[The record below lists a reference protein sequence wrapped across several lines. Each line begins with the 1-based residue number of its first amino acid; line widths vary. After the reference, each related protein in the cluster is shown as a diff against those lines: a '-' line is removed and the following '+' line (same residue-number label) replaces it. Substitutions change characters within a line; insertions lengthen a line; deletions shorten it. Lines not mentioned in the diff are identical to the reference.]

1 MINLELPQQI
11 ENTRALLRQFAEGG
25 LRPLSRKYDL
35 LEQDEMPQ
43 ELYEL
48 SKLLRGGRNRGEGE
62 GASGAKPG
70 EEAGEKA
77 GDKGHGKSSGEA
89 MTAPGSEVSNR
100 NGSNMSTVISSAELC
115 WGDVGLFLALPIV
128 GLGNAAVSAVATEEQ
143 KQEWGE
149 LFAAMAITEPGA
161 GSDSAAIKTT
171 AVLDGDEWVLNGEK
185 IFVTTGY
192 RSKQVVVWA
201 SLDLTLGKAAIK
213 SFLVPKGTPGMTV
226 SRVEHKLGIRASDT
240 AQIVFEN
247 CRVPK
252 TNLLG
257 NPEIAKTADARKKA
271 FGGVMQTFD
280 NTRPMVAAQ
289 AVGLARAAL
298 DLTYELLGE
307 EGVELDF
314 EKGYHQMSAVEN
326 DLYDLEAEYETAR
339 LLMLKAAWMA
349 DNHQPN
355 SKNASM
361 SKAKAGRTGN
371 QVALKCV
378 EICGQLGYSKA
389 HLLEKFA
396 RDSKIIDI
404 YEGTQQIQQLIIA
417 RQVLGR
423 SSSELK

>member
-1 MINLELPQQI
+1 MINLEIPKKI
-11 ENTRALLRQFAEGG
+11 EDTRALLHQFSLNG

-35 LEQDEMPQ
+35 LEQKEMPE

-48 SKLLRGGRNRGEGE
+48 VKLLKGGRSQAEKR
-62 GASGAKPG
+62 ADPAA
-70 EEAGEKA
+70 EAGN
-77 GDKGHGKSSGEA
+77 
-89 MTAPGSEVSNR
+89 V
-100 NGSNMSTVISSAELC
+100 NGSNLSMVVSSAELC
-115 WGDVGLFLALPIV
+115 WGDVGLFLALPSI

-143 KQEWGE
+143 KTEWGD
-149 LFAAMAITEPGA
+149 LFASMAITEPGA

-171 AVLDGDEWVLNGEK
+171 ATLDGDEYVLNGTK
-185 IFVTTGY
+185 IFVTDGY

-201 SLDLTLGKAAIK
+201 SLDLKMGKAAIK

-226 SRVEHKLGIRASDT
+226 TRVEHKLGIRSSDT
-240 AQIVFEN
+240 AQIVLED

-252 TNLLG
+252 ANLLG

-298 DLTYELLGE
+298 DMTLELLKE
-307 EGVELDF
+307 EGVELDYN
-314 EKGYHQMSAVEN
+314 KSYHQMSAVES
-326 DLYDLEAEYETAR
+326 DLYDMEADYETAR
-339 LLMLKAAWMA
+339 LLVLKAAWMA
-349 DNHQPN
+349 DNKQPN

-361 SKAKAGRTGN
+361 SKAKAGRMGN

-404 YEGTQQIQQLIIA
+404 YEGTQQIQQLIVA
-417 RQVLGR
+417 RQVLGK

>member
-1 MINLELPQQI
+1 MINLELPKKI
-11 ENTRALLRQFAEGG
+11 EDTRALLRQFAEGG

-35 LEQDEMPQ
+35 AEQKEMPE

-48 SKLLRGGRNRGEGE
+48 SKLLRARPGPSGDGPDKADAQA
-62 GASGAKPG
+62 AS
-70 EEAGEKA
+70 
-77 GDKGHGKSSGEA
+77 
-89 MTAPGSEVSNR
+89 TNV
-100 NGSNMSTVISSAELC
+100 NGSNLSMVVSSAELC
-115 WGDVGLFLALPIV
+115 WGDVGLFLALPSI

-143 KQEWGE
+143 KEEWGE
-149 LFAAMAITEPGA
+149 LFASMAITEPGA

-185 IFVTTGY
+185 IFVTDGY

-201 SLDLTLGKAAIK
+201 SLDPTLGKAAIK

-226 SRVEHKLGIRASDT
+226 TRVEHKLGIRSSDT

-252 TNLLG
+252 ANILG

-298 DLTYELLGE
+298 DLTQDLLRE
-307 EGVELDF
+307 QGVELDY
-314 EKGYHQMSAVEN
+314 EKGYHQMSVLES

-339 LLMLKAAWMA
+339 LLVLKAAWMA
-349 DNHQPN
+349 DNKQPN

-361 SKAKAGRTGN
+361 SKAKAGRMGN

-389 HLLEKFA
+389 NLLEKFA

-404 YEGTQQIQQLIIA
+404 YEGTQQIQQLIVA
-417 RQVLGR
+417 RQVLGK

>member
-1 MINLELPQQI
+1 MINLELPRKI
-11 ENTRALLRQFAEGG
+11 EGTRALLRQFAEGG

-35 LEQDEMPQ
+35 AEQKEMPE

-48 SKLLRGGRNRGEGE
+48 SKLLRARPNRGGDA
-62 GASGAKPG
+62 GAEKTGAEPG
-70 EEAGEKA
+70 N
-77 GDKGHGKSSGEA
+77 
-89 MTAPGSEVSNR
+89 V
-100 NGSNMSTVISSAELC
+100 NGSNLSMVVSSAELC
-115 WGDVGLFLALPIV
+115 WGDVGLFLALPTI

-143 KQEWGE
+143 KAEWGE

-185 IFVTTGY
+185 IFVTDGY

-201 SLDLTLGKAAIK
+201 SLDPALGKAAIK

-226 SRVEHKLGIRASDT
+226 TRVEHKLGIRASDT

-252 TNLLG
+252 ANILG
-257 NPEIAKTADARKKA
+257 NPEIARTADARKKA

-298 DLTYELLGE
+298 DLTLELLRE
-307 EGVELDF
+307 QGVELDYD
-314 EKGYHQMSAVEN
+314 KGYHQMSALES

-339 LLMLKAAWMA
+339 LLVLKAAWMA
-349 DNHQPN
+349 DNKQPN
-355 SKNASM
+355 SRNASM
-361 SKAKAGRTGN
+361 SKAKAGRMGN
-371 QVALKCV
+371 RVALKCV
-378 EICGQLGYSKA
+378 EICGQLGYSKT

-404 YEGTQQIQQLIIA
+404 YEGTQQIQQLIVA
-417 RQVLGR
+417 RQVLGK

>member
-1 MINLELPQQI
+1 MINLELPKKI
-11 ENTRALLRQFAEGG
+11 ENPRALLRQFSRDG

-35 LEQDEMPQ
+35 LEQKEMPE
-43 ELYEL
+43 ELYDL
-48 SKLLRGGRNRGEGE
+48 AKLL
-62 GASGAKPG
+62 
-70 EEAGEKA
+70 KA
-77 GDKGHGKSSGEA
+77 GRSQAEP
-89 MTAPGSEVSNR
+89 APTPAAEPGNV
-100 NGSNMSTVISSAELC
+100 NGSNLSMVVSSAELC
-115 WGDVGLFLALPIV
+115 WGDVGLFLALPSI
-128 GLGNAAVSAVATEEQ
+128 GLGNAAVSAVATQEQ
-143 KQEWGE
+143 KEEWGD

-171 AVLDGDEWVLNGEK
+171 AKLDGDEYVLNGTK
-185 IFVTTGY
+185 IFVTDGY

-201 SLDLTLGKAAIK
+201 SLDPKLGKAAIK

-226 SRVEHKLGIRASDT
+226 TRVEHKLGIRSSDT
-240 AQIVFEN
+240 AQIVLED

-252 TNLLG
+252 ANLLG

-298 DLTYELLGE
+298 DMTLELLKE
-307 EGVELDF
+307 EGIELDYS
-314 EKGYHQMSAVEN
+314 KSYHQMSAVEN
-326 DLYDLEAEYETAR
+326 DLYDMEAEYETAR
-339 LLMLKAAWMA
+339 LLVLKAAWMA
-349 DNHQPN
+349 DNKQPN

-361 SKAKAGRTGN
+361 SKAKAGRMGN

-417 RQVLGR
+417 RQVLGK

>member
-1 MINLELPQQI
+1 MINLELPRNI
-11 ENTRALLRQFAEGG
+11 EDTRALLRQFAEGG

-35 LEQDEMPQ
+35 AEQKEMPE

-48 SKLLRGGRNRGEGE
+48 SKLLRARPNRGRDVG
-62 GASGAKPG
+62 
-70 EEAGEKA
+70 GEKT
-77 GDKGHGKSSGEA
+77 GDESGN
-89 MTAPGSEVSNR
+89 V
-100 NGSNMSTVISSAELC
+100 NGNNLSMVVSSAELC
-115 WGDVGLFLALPIV
+115 WGDVGLFLALPSI

-143 KQEWGE
+143 KAEWGE

-185 IFVTTGY
+185 IFVTDGY
-192 RSKQVVVWA
+192 RSRQVVVWA
-201 SLDLTLGKAAIK
+201 TLDPGLGKAAIK

-226 SRVEHKLGIRASDT
+226 TRVEHKLGIRASDT
-240 AQIVFEN
+240 AQIVFDN

-252 TNLLG
+252 ANLLG
-257 NPEIAKTADARKKA
+257 NPEIASTAEARKKA

-298 DLTYELLGE
+298 DLTLELLGE
-307 EGVELDF
+307 QGIELDYD
-314 EKGYHQMSAVEN
+314 KAYHQMSALES

-339 LLMLKAAWMA
+339 LLVLKAAWMA
-349 DNHQPN
+349 DNKQPN

-361 SKAKAGRTGN
+361 SKAKAGRMGN

-378 EICGQLGYSKA
+378 EICGQLGYSKTC
-389 HLLEKFA
+389 LLEKFA

-404 YEGTQQIQQLIIA
+404 YEGTQQIQQLIVA
-417 RQVLGR
+417 RQVLGK

>member
-1 MINLELPQQI
+1 MINLELPKKI
-11 ENTRALLRQFAEGG
+11 EDTRALLRQFAEGG

-35 LEQDEMPQ
+35 AEQKEMPE

-48 SKLLRGGRNRGEGE
+48 SKLLRARPGRSDG
-62 GASGAKPG
+62 P
-70 EEAGEKA
+70 
-77 GDKGHGKSSGEA
+77 DKGGAQAASSN
-89 MTAPGSEVSNR
+89 V
-100 NGSNMSTVISSAELC
+100 NGSNLSMVVSSAELC
-115 WGDVGLFLALPIV
+115 WGDVGLFLALPSI

-143 KQEWGE
+143 KEEWGE
-149 LFAAMAITEPGA
+149 LFASMAITEPGA

-185 IFVTTGY
+185 IFVTDGY

-201 SLDLTLGKAAIK
+201 SLDPTLGKAAIK

-226 SRVEHKLGIRASDT
+226 TRVEHKLGIRSSDT

-252 TNLLG
+252 ANILG

-298 DLTYELLGE
+298 DLTLDLLRE
-307 EGVELDF
+307 QGVELDY
-314 EKGYHQMSAVEN
+314 EKGYHQMSVLES

-339 LLMLKAAWMA
+339 LLVLKAAWMA
-349 DNHQPN
+349 DNKQPN

-361 SKAKAGRTGN
+361 SKAKAGRMGN

-404 YEGTQQIQQLIIA
+404 YEGTQQIQQLIVA
-417 RQVLGR
+417 RQVLGK

>member
-1 MINLELPQQI
+1 MINLELPKKI
-11 ENTRALLRQFAEGG
+11 EDTRALLRQFAEGG

-35 LEQDEMPQ
+35 AEQKEMPE

-48 SKLLRGGRNRGEGE
+48 SKLLRARPGRSDSSDKRGAQA
-62 GASGAKPG
+62 AS
-70 EEAGEKA
+70 
-77 GDKGHGKSSGEA
+77 
-89 MTAPGSEVSNR
+89 SNV
-100 NGSNMSTVISSAELC
+100 NGSNLSMVVSSAELC
-115 WGDVGLFLALPIV
+115 WGDVGLFLALPSI

-143 KQEWGE
+143 KEEWGE
-149 LFAAMAITEPGA
+149 LFASMAITEPGA

-185 IFVTTGY
+185 IFVTDGY

-201 SLDLTLGKAAIK
+201 SLDPTLGKAAIK

-226 SRVEHKLGIRASDT
+226 TRVEHKLGIRSSDT

-252 TNLLG
+252 ANILG

-298 DLTYELLGE
+298 DLTLDLLRE
-307 EGVELDF
+307 QGVELDY
-314 EKGYHQMSAVEN
+314 EKGYHQMSVLES

-339 LLMLKAAWMA
+339 LLVLKAAWMA
-349 DNHQPN
+349 DNKQPN

-361 SKAKAGRTGN
+361 SKAKAGRMGN

-404 YEGTQQIQQLIIA
+404 YEGTQQIQQLIVA
-417 RQVLGR
+417 RQVLGK

>member
-1 MINLELPQQI
+1 MINLELPKKI
-11 ENTRALLRQFAEGG
+11 EDTRVLLRQFSRDG

-35 LEQDEMPQ
+35 AEQKEMPE

-48 SKLLRGGRNRGEGE
+48 SKLLRARPNRGKDVD
-62 GASGAKPG
+62 AQP
-70 EEAGEKA
+70 AGE
-77 GDKGHGKSSGEA
+77 
-89 MTAPGSEVSNR
+89 TTNR
-100 NGSNMSTVISSAELC
+100 NGNNLSMVVSSAELC
-115 WGDVGLFLALPIV
+115 WGDVGLFLALPTI
-128 GLGNAAVSAVATEEQ
+128 GLGNAAVSAVASAEQ
-143 KQEWGE
+143 QVEWGE
-149 LFAAMAITEPGA
+149 LVAAMAITEPGA

-185 IFVTTGY
+185 IFVTDGY

-226 SRVEHKLGIRASDT
+226 TRVEHKLGIRASDT
-240 AQIVFEN
+240 AQIVLEN

-252 TNLLG
+252 ANLLG
-257 NPEIAKTADARKKA
+257 NPEIATTAEARKKA

-298 DLTYELLGE
+298 DLTEELLAEQGI
-307 EGVELDF
+307 ELDF
-314 EKGYHQMSAVEN
+314 EKSYHQMSAVEN
-326 DLYDLEAEYETAR
+326 DLYELEAEYETAR
-339 LLMLKAAWMA
+339 LLVLKAAWMA
-349 DNHQPN
+349 DNKQPN
-355 SKNASM
+355 SRNASM
-361 SKAKAGRTGN
+361 SKAKAGRMGN

-389 HLLEKFA
+389 QLLEKFA

-404 YEGTQQIQQLIIA
+404 YEGTQQIQQLIVA
-417 RQVLGR
+417 RQVLGKG
-423 SSSELK
+423 SSELK

>member
-1 MINLELPQQI
+1 MINLELPKKI
-11 ENTRALLRQFAEGG
+11 EDTRALLRQFAEGG

-35 LEQDEMPQ
+35 AEQKEMPE

-48 SKLLRGGRNRGEGE
+48 SKLLRARPGRSDGSDKRGAQT
-62 GASGAKPG
+62 AS
-70 EEAGEKA
+70 
-77 GDKGHGKSSGEA
+77 
-89 MTAPGSEVSNR
+89 SNV
-100 NGSNMSTVISSAELC
+100 NGSNLSMVVSSAELC
-115 WGDVGLFLALPIV
+115 WGDVGLFLALPSI
-128 GLGNAAVSAVATEEQ
+128 GLGNAAVRAVATEEQ
-143 KQEWGE
+143 KEEWGE
-149 LFAAMAITEPGA
+149 LFASMAITEPGA

-185 IFVTTGY
+185 IFVTDGY

-201 SLDLTLGKAAIK
+201 SLDPTLGKAAIK

-226 SRVEHKLGIRASDT
+226 TRVEHKLGIRSSDT

-252 TNLLG
+252 ANILG

-298 DLTYELLGE
+298 DLTLDLLRE
-307 EGVELDF
+307 RGVELDY
-314 EKGYHQMSAVEN
+314 EKGYHQMSVLES

-339 LLMLKAAWMA
+339 LLVLKAAWMA
-349 DNHQPN
+349 DNKQPN

-361 SKAKAGRTGN
+361 SKAKAGRMGN

-404 YEGTQQIQQLIIA
+404 YEGTQQIQQLIVA
-417 RQVLGR
+417 RQVLGK

>member
-1 MINLELPQQI
+1 MINLELPRKI
-11 ENTRALLRQFAEGG
+11 EGTRALLRQFAEGG

-35 LEQDEMPQ
+35 AEQKEMPE

-48 SKLLRGGRNRGEGE
+48 SKLLRARPSRGGNA
-62 GASGAKPG
+62 GA
-70 EEAGEKA
+70 EEAGAE
-77 GDKGHGKSSGEA
+77 
-89 MTAPGSEVSNR
+89 PGNV
-100 NGSNMSTVISSAELC
+100 NGNNLSMVVSSAELC
-115 WGDVGLFLALPIV
+115 WGDVGLFLALPTI

-143 KQEWGE
+143 KAEWGE

-185 IFVTTGY
+185 IFVTDGY

-201 SLDLTLGKAAIK
+201 SLDPALGKAAIK

-226 SRVEHKLGIRASDT
+226 TRVEHKLGIRASDT

-252 TNLLG
+252 ANILG
-257 NPEIAKTADARKKA
+257 SPEIASTADARKKA

-298 DLTYELLGE
+298 DLTLELLGE
-307 EGVELDF
+307 QGVELDYD
-314 EKGYHQMSAVEN
+314 KGYHQMSALES

-339 LLMLKAAWMA
+339 LLVLKAAWMA
-349 DNHQPN
+349 DNKQPN
-355 SKNASM
+355 SRNASM
-361 SKAKAGRTGN
+361 SKAKAGRMGN
-371 QVALKCV
+371 RVALKCV
-378 EICGQLGYSKA
+378 EICGQLGYSKT

-404 YEGTQQIQQLIIA
+404 YEGTQQIQQLIVA
-417 RQVLGR
+417 RQVLGK

>member
-1 MINLELPQQI
+1 MINLEIPKKI
-11 ENTRALLRQFAEGG
+11 EDTRTLLRQFSRDG

-35 LEQDEMPQ
+35 LEQKEMPE

-48 SKLLRGGRNRGEGE
+48 VKLLGAGRKRGAATGEPEAE
-62 GASGAKPG
+62 G
-70 EEAGEKA
+70 
-77 GDKGHGKSSGEA
+77 
-89 MTAPGSEVSNR
+89 VNV
-100 NGSNMSTVISSAELC
+100 NGNNLSMVVSSAELC
-115 WGDVGLFLALPIV
+115 WGDVGLFLALPTI
-128 GLGNAAVSAVATEEQ
+128 GLGNAAVNAVATEEQ
-143 KQEWGE
+143 KAQWGD

-171 AVLDGDEWVLNGEK
+171 AVADGDDYVLNGTK
-185 IFVTTGY
+185 IFVTDGY

-201 SLDLTLGKAAIK
+201 SLDPKLGKAAIK
-213 SFLVPKGTPGMTV
+213 SFLVPKGTAGMTV
-226 SRVEHKLGIRASDT
+226 TRVEHKLGIRSSDT
-240 AQIVFEN
+240 AQIVLDD

-252 TNLLG
+252 ANLLG
-257 NPEIAKTADARKKA
+257 NPEIATTADVRKKA

-298 DLTYELLGE
+298 DLTLELLKEQGID
-307 EGVELDF
+307 LDYD
-314 EKGYHQMSAVEN
+314 KSYHQMSAVEA

-339 LLMLKAAWMA
+339 LLVLKAAWMA
-349 DNHQPN
+349 DNKQPN
-355 SKNASM
+355 SMNASM
-361 SKAKAGRTGN
+361 SKAKAGRMGN

-417 RQVLGR
+417 RQVLGK

>member
-1 MINLELPQQI
+1 MINLELPDKLEQ
-11 ENTRALLRQFAEGG
+11 TRALVRQFARDG

-35 LEQDEMPQ
+35 LEQKDMPA
-43 ELYEL
+43 ELYDL
-48 SKLLRGGRNRGEGE
+48 AKLLAGGRSRNKVRAAAEAEPGNVNGENLR
-62 GASGAKPG
+62 
-70 EEAGEKA
+70 
-77 GDKGHGKSSGEA
+77 
-89 MTAPGSEVSNR
+89 MV
-100 NGSNMSTVISSAELC
+100 VSSAELC
-115 WGDVGLFLALPIV
+115 WGDVGLFLALPNV

-143 KQEWGE
+143 KAQWGE

-171 AVLDGDEWVLNGEK
+171 AKLDGDEYVLNGTK
-185 IFVTTGY
+185 IFVTDGY
-192 RSKQVVVWA
+192 RCKQVVVWA
-201 SLDLTLGKAAIK
+201 SLDLTRGKAAIK

-226 SRVEHKLGIRASDT
+226 TRVEHKLGIRASDT
-240 AQIVFEN
+240 AQIVLED

-252 TNLLG
+252 ANLLG
-257 NPEIAKTADARKKA
+257 NHEIATTAAARKKA

-280 NTRPMVAAQ
+280 NTRPMVASQ

-298 DLTYELLGE
+298 DMTLELLQE
-307 EGVELDF
+307 EGFELDF
-314 EKGYHQMSAVEN
+314 RKRYHQMSALEN
-326 DLYDLEAEYETAR
+326 DLVDLEAEYETAR
-339 LLMLKAAWMA
+339 LLVLKAAWMA
-349 DNHQPN
+349 DNKQPN

-361 SKAKAGRTGN
+361 CKAKAGRMGN

-417 RQVLGR
+417 RQVLGK

>member
-1 MINLELPQQI
+1 MINLELPKKI
-11 ENTRALLRQFAEGG
+11 EDTRSLLRRFSRDG

-35 LEQDEMPQ
+35 LEQKEMPQ

-48 SKLLRGGRNRGEGE
+48 SKLLGMGGNRPAAKAEAAAKGE
-62 GASGAKPG
+62 
-70 EEAGEKA
+70 
-77 GDKGHGKSSGEA
+77 
-89 MTAPGSEVSNR
+89 NI
-100 NGSNMSTVISSAELC
+100 NGGNLSMVVASAELC
-115 WGDVGLFLALPIV
+115 WGDVGLFLALPSI
-128 GLGNAAVSAVATEEQ
+128 GLGNAAVSAVATPEQ
-143 KQEWGE
+143 KAEWGD

-161 GSDSAAIKTT
+161 GSDSAAIRTT
-171 AVLDGDEWVLNGEK
+171 AVLDGDDYVLNGTK
-185 IFVTTGY
+185 IFVTDGY

-201 SLDLTLGKAAIK
+201 SLDLAMGKAAIK

-226 SRVEHKLGIRASDT
+226 TRVEHKLGIRSSDT
-240 AQIVFEN
+240 AQIVLEN

-252 TNLLG
+252 ANLLG

-298 DLTYELLGE
+298 DLTLELLQAKGI
-307 EGVELDF
+307 ELDF
-314 EKGYHQMSAVEN
+314 AKGYHQMSALEN
-326 DLYDLEAEYETAR
+326 DLYELEAEYETAR
-339 LLMLKAAWMA
+339 LLVLKAAWMA
-349 DNHQPN
+349 DNGQPN

-361 SKAKAGRTGN
+361 SKAKAGRMGN

-404 YEGTQQIQQLIIA
+404 YEGTQQIQQLIVA
-417 RQVLGR
+417 RQVLGK

>member
-1 MINLELPQQI
+1 MINLEIPKKI
-11 ENTRALLRQFAEGG
+11 EDTRALLRQFSLNG

-35 LEQDEMPQ
+35 LEQKEMPE
-43 ELYEL
+43 ELYDL
-48 SKLLRGGRNRGEGE
+48 VKLLRGGRPQSEK
-62 GASGAKPG
+62 GAEPAAYTGN
-70 EEAGEKA
+70 
-77 GDKGHGKSSGEA
+77 
-89 MTAPGSEVSNR
+89 V
-100 NGSNMSTVISSAELC
+100 NGSNLSMVVSSAELC
-115 WGDVGLFLALPIV
+115 WGDVGLFLALPSI

-143 KQEWGE
+143 KAEWGD
-149 LFAAMAITEPGA
+149 LFASMAITEPGA

-171 AVLDGDEWVLNGEK
+171 AKLDGDEYVLNGTK
-185 IFVTTGY
+185 IFVTDGY

-201 SLDLTLGKAAIK
+201 SLDLKLGKAAIK

-226 SRVEHKLGIRASDT
+226 TRVEHKLGIRSSDT
-240 AQIVFEN
+240 AQIVLED

-252 TNLLG
+252 ANLLG
-257 NPEIAKTADARKKA
+257 NPEIAKTAEARKKA

-298 DLTYELLGE
+298 DMTLELLKE
-307 EGVELDF
+307 EGIELDYS
-314 EKGYHQMSAVEN
+314 KGYHQMSAVES

-339 LLMLKAAWMA
+339 LLVLKAAWMA
-349 DNHQPN
+349 DNKQPN

-361 SKAKAGRTGN
+361 SKAKAGRMGN

-404 YEGTQQIQQLIIA
+404 YEGTQQIQQLIVA
-417 RQVLGR
+417 RQVLGK

>member
-1 MINLELPQQI
+1 ME
-11 ENTRALLRQFAEGG
+11 
-25 LRPLSRKYDL
+25 
-35 LEQDEMPQ
+35 
-43 ELYEL
+43 
-48 SKLLRGGRNRGEGE
+48 
-62 GASGAKPG
+62 
-70 EEAGEKA
+70 
-77 GDKGHGKSSGEA
+77 
-89 MTAPGSEVSNR
+89 
-100 NGSNMSTVISSAELC
+100 
-115 WGDVGLFLALPIV
+115 WGD
-128 GLGNAAVSAVATEEQ
+128 
-143 KQEWGE
+143 

-171 AVLDGDEWVLNGEK
+171 AKLDGDEYVLNGTK
-185 IFVTTGY
+185 IFVTDGY

-201 SLDLTLGKAAIK
+201 SLDLKQGKAAIK

-226 SRVEHKLGIRASDT
+226 TRVEHKLGIRSSDT
-240 AQIVFEN
+240 AQIVLED
-247 CRVPK
+247 CRVPSA
-252 TNLLG
+252 NLLG

-298 DLTYELLGE
+298 DMTLELLKE
-307 EGVELDF
+307 EGIELDYR
-314 EKGYHQMSAVEN
+314 KSYHQMSAVEN
-326 DLYDLEAEYETAR
+326 DLYDMEAEYETAR
-339 LLMLKAAWMA
+339 LLVLKAAWMA
-349 DNHQPN
+349 DNKQPN

-361 SKAKAGRTGN
+361 SKAKAGRMGN

-417 RQVLGR
+417 RQVLGK